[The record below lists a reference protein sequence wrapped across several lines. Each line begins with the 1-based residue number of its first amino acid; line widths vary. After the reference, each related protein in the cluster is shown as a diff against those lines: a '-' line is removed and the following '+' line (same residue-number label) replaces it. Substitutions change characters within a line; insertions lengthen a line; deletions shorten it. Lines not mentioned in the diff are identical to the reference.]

1 MINEIL
7 SKVGVSQAKKGRKYG
22 VHRIMIGKVLKNSN
36 VDWIKPKKALKYV
49 LSRPKREGHTGSWNS

>member
-22 VHRIMIGKVLKNSN
+22 VHRIMIGKVLKKSK
-36 VDWIKPKKALKYV
+36 VDWIKPKLGSKV
-49 LSRPKREGHTGSWNS
+49 ISSPKREGHKGSQNS